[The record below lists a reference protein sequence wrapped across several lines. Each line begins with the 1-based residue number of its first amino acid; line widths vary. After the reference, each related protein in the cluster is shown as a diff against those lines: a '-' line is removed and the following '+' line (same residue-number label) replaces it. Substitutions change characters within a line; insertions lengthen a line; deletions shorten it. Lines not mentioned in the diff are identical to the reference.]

1 MTASGPDRGATP
13 GEPDEPGG
21 TPPVPEHVWRLF
33 LEDDE
38 LAIRASAPREPSARD
53 RTAGRRPGPPATGPS
68 GPPYAR
74 PALAAGTVGE
84 AWRPEDPW
92 AGPGPRPPAPPATGP
107 SGPPYARPALA
118 AGTVGEAW
126 RPEDPWAGPGWREL
140 DRRARLRRLGRVIG
154 TATAVALALTAW
166 SQLSTGPDTPGGEP
180 ADTIG
185 RRLDDGPAL
194 PTLASLAPSESGT
207 ASPAA
212 FEPAPS
218 AIPRASASPWTI
230 D

>member
-38 LAIRASAPREPSARD
+38 HAIRASAPREPSARD
-53 RTAGRRPGPPATGPS
+53 RTPGWQPGPPASGPL

-74 PALAAGTVGE
+74 PA
-84 AWRPEDPW
+84 
-92 AGPGPRPPAPPATGP
+92 PAPAP
-107 SGPPYARPALA
+107 
-118 AGTVGEAW
+118 GTVGEAW

-140 DRRARLRRLGRVIG
+140 DRRARLRRIGRVIG

-166 SQLSTGPDTPGGEP
+166 SQLSTGPGTPGGEP

-185 RRLDDGPAL
+185 RRLDESPAL
-194 PTLASLAPSESGT
+194 PTLASLAPTESGT

-212 FEPAPS
+212 FAPAPT
-218 AIPRASASPWTI
+218 AIPRASASPWTL

>member
-1 MTASGPDRGATP
+1 MTAWGPDRGATP

-38 LAIRASAPREPSARD
+38 HAIRASAPREPSARD
-53 RTAGRRPGPPATGPS
+53 RTPGRQPGSPATGPS
-68 GPPYAR
+68 GPSYAR
-74 PALAAGTVGE
+74 PAPV
-84 AWRPEDPW
+84 
-92 AGPGPRPPAPPATGP
+92 
-107 SGPPYARPALA
+107 

-140 DRRARLRRLGRVIG
+140 DRRARLRRIGRVLG

-166 SQLSTGPDTPGGEP
+166 SQLSTGPGTPGGEP

-185 RRLDDGPAL
+185 RRLDESPAL
-194 PTLASLAPSESGT
+194 PTLASLAPTESGT

-212 FEPAPS
+212 FEPAPT
-218 AIPRASASPWTI
+218 AIPRASASPQTI
-230 D
+230 G

>member
-21 TPPVPEHVWRLF
+21 TPPVPEYVWRLF

-38 LAIRASAPREPSARD
+38 RAIRASAPREPSARD
-53 RTAGRRPGPPATGPS
+53 RTPDWQPGPPATGPS
-68 GPPYAR
+68 GHPYAR
-74 PALAAGTVGE
+74 PAPAAGTVGE

-92 AGPGPRPPAPPATGP
+92 G
-107 SGPPYARPALA
+107 
-118 AGTVGEAW
+118 
-126 RPEDPWAGPGWREL
+126 GPGWREL
-140 DRRARLRRLGRVIG
+140 DRRARLRRIGRVIG

-166 SQLSTGPDTPGGEP
+166 SQLSTGPGTPGGEP

-185 RRLDDGPAL
+185 RRLDESPAL
-194 PTLASLAPSESGT
+194 PTLASLPPTEAGT
-207 ASPAA
+207 ATPAA
-212 FEPAPS
+212 FESAPS
-218 AIPRASASPWTI
+218 AIPRASASSWTI